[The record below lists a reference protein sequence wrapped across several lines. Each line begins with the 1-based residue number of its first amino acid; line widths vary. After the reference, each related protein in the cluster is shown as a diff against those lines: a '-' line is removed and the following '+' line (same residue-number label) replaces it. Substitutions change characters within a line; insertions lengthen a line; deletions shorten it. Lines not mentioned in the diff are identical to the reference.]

1 MAWSAECVAQEET
14 VQLHNSRGMEATQR
28 STSVDVE
35 RVLLARSGEQEVESF
50 MELTRRQVAD
60 LQLDDEVKRQA
71 QYAGDLLSATAPPSY
86 RGPVVL
92 REATL
97 AAFLRAGVLE
107 TLASATSKF
116 NKVTGCR

>member
-71 QYAGDLLSATAPPSY
+71 QYAVDLLSATAPPSY
-86 RGPVVL
+86 RDRLCCGKPRWQRFCVRVYWKL
-92 REATL
+92 
-97 AAFLRAGVLE
+97 
-107 TLASATSKF
+107 
-116 NKVTGCR
+116 